1 MILDFRYLI
10 QFYIAFIV
18 LGIAVLPLSVKLFGN
33 IRDKGYMLAKA
44 LGLYICGY
52 FMWLLSSLH
61 ILKFNAMSSVICV
74 FIICAVNYGYAYMR
88 YKKGDKYFLDS
99 VIKSRNEI
107 IISEIVFLV
116 LFIAINWLF
125 AHRVQSF
132 ATERLMDYGFMVSIA
147 KTDYMA
153 PKDMWAAGNNINYY
167 YFGQYIFVFMQKISG
182 ISVGHAYTFGLFG
195 IMTWMLI
202 AIYRI
207 VESVTN
213 SRLAGVISS
222 LVATVGGNLH
232 YVVYKY
238 IVPIIWEMM
247 GSQGEEPHY
256 WFADSTRYIGYN
268 PVVEGDKTIHE
279 FPMYSFI
286 IGDLHAHVT
295 NIMAVLL
302 IVALLWSWLHTDR
315 REEKGA
321 FKLLVM
327 SPQIYAIGFLLAV
340 SSMAN
345 YWDFPI
351 YYVVS
356 GSIIL
361 FGMIM
366 DCGLGRRAVSFV
378 AYAGVVI
385 IAMSYILSLP
395 FNLQFEKMVE
405 GIGVATMHTRF
416 YQLLILWGL
425 PIGLVVAFIAMLIRE
440 KIFYK
445 KHLYVML
452 LGLCAT
458 GLVIVPEFIFV
469 KDIYINGF
477 PRANTMFKLTFEAFI
492 LFGICSG
499 CIVSEMYKQSKKNE
513 DALKKYIY
521 LRRTAI
527 AVILLAL
534 AIGYCPMA
542 LRMWFRD
549 GDNSKYISMD
559 AAYTIKEEMSAQMDA
574 IEELEA
580 IAAQDGNRQPVVLVA
595 DGDSYSRNCTIS
607 ALTGFPTVLGWHT
620 HEWLWH
626 NSREFYD
633 DRRQD
638 VEDIYIG
645 TDPVNTYELLK
656 KYDVDY
662 IYIGPDEYEKYEDI
676 QSDLLETLGETVY
689 SRACETG
696 QLIEII
702 RVEKDELQQ

>member
-1 MILDFRYLI
+1 MGLDFLFLI

-18 LGIAVLPLSVKLFGN
+18 LGIAVLPLAIKLFGN
-33 IRDKGYMLAKA
+33 FRDKGYMLAKA
-44 LGLYICGY
+44 LGLYICSY
-52 FMWLLSSLH
+52 LMWLLSSLH
-61 ILKFNAMSSVICV
+61 ILKFNTVISVICV
-74 FIICAVNYGYAYMR
+74 IIVAALNYGYVFWHR
-88 YKKGDKYFLDS
+88 KKGDNYFFDAIL
-99 VIKSRNEI
+99 KSRKEI
-107 IISEIVFLV
+107 IVSEIVFLI
-116 LFIAINWLF
+116 LFMAINWIF
-125 AHRVQSF
+125 AHRVQNF
-132 ATERLMDYGFMVSIA
+132 ATERLMDYGFMVSIS

-153 PKDMWAAGNNINYY
+153 PKDMWAAGNSINYY
-167 YFGQYIFVFMQKISG
+167 YFGQYIFTFMQKISG
-182 ISVGHAYTFGLFG
+182 ISVGYAYTFGLFG
-195 IMTWMLI
+195 IMTWMLM

-207 VESVTN
+207 VESVTGN
-213 SRLAGVISS
+213 RIAGIISA
-222 LVATVGGNLH
+222 LVTTVGGNFH
-232 YVVYKY
+232 YVIYKY

-295 NIMAVLL
+295 NILAVLL
-302 IVALLWSWLHTDR
+302 IVALLWAWLRADR
-315 REEKGA
+315 KEESA
-321 FKLLVM
+321 SFKALILA
-327 SPQIYAIGFLLAV
+327 PQIYVIGFLLAI

-356 GSIIL
+356 GSVIL
-361 FGMIM
+361 FGIVM
-366 DCGLGRRAVSFV
+366 DCGLGKKTVGFV
-378 AYAGVVI
+378 VYAGVVI
-385 IAMSYILSLP
+385 IALAYILSMP

-405 GIGVATMHTRF
+405 GIGIATMHTRL

-425 PIGLVVAFIAMLIRE
+425 PIGLVVSFIIMLVKEKILYKRHLFVMLI
-440 KIFYK
+440 
-445 KHLYVML
+445 
-452 LGLCAT
+452 GLCGT

-492 LFGICSG
+492 LLGICSG
-499 CIVSEMYKQSKKNE
+499 CIVSEFIKQSKNSE
-513 DALKKYIY
+513 DAFKKHIY
-521 LRRTAI
+521 FRRTVI
-527 AVILLAL
+527 SVILLVL
-534 AIGYCPMA
+534 AMGYCPMA

-549 GDNSKYISMD
+549 GDNSSYISMD
-559 AAYTIKEEMSAQMDA
+559 AAYTIKSEMSSQMDA
-574 IEELEA
+574 INELEE
-580 IAAQDGNRQPVVLVA
+580 IASKDGLKQPVVLVA
-595 DGDSYSRNCTIS
+595 DGDSYTRNCVIP

-702 RVEKDELQQ
+702 RVDKDELQQ